1 MNVLMLAYFSCKAS
15 VWYAFVRIGSKGN
28 TTPAFLTQVGF
39 IVCMLGGPQECHC
52 RGWDFVMK
60 EWCFLIE
67 LTNWTSPSPKI
78 QGSFHVHLGI
88 PEIFEISNL
97 VLMAVVDCNV
107 ELSAVSSSVVPPPIR

>member
-1 MNVLMLAYFSCKAS
+1 MNVLILAYFSCKAS
-15 VWYAFVRIGSKGN
+15 
-28 TTPAFLTQVGF
+28 PAFLTQVDF
-39 IVCMLGGPQECHC
+39 IVCMLGGPQESHC

-67 LTNWTSPSPKI
+67 PTNWTSPSPKI

-107 ELSAVSSSVVPPPIR
+107 DLSVHVLDKIE

>member
-1 MNVLMLAYFSCKAS
+1 MNVLMLAYFFGKAS
-15 VWYAFVRIGSKGN
+15 VWYAFLRIDSKGN
-28 TTPAFLTQVGF
+28 ITLAFQQQVDF
-39 IVCMLGGPQECHC
+39 IVCMLGRPQECHC

-88 PEIFEISNL
+88 PEIFKISNL
-97 VLMAVVDCNV
+97 VQMAVVDGNV
-107 ELSAVSSSVVPPPIR
+107 ELSAASSSMCLLL

>member
-1 MNVLMLAYFSCKAS
+1 MY
-15 VWYAFVRIGSKGN
+15 VRR
-28 TTPAFLTQVGF
+28 T
-39 IVCMLGGPQECHC
+39 QECHC

-60 EWCFLIE
+60 EGCFLIE

-78 QGSFHVHLGI
+78 QGSFYVHIDI

-107 ELSAVSSSVVPPPIR
+107 ELSAVSSSMCLLL

>member
-1 MNVLMLAYFSCKAS
+1 MYI
-15 VWYAFVRIGSKGN
+15 YI
-28 TTPAFLTQVGF
+28 
-39 IVCMLGGPQECHC
+39 
-52 RGWDFVMK
+52 GWDFVIEK
-60 EWCFLIE
+60 WCFVVQ

-107 ELSAVSSSVVPPPIR
+107 ELSAVSSSIVPPPIG